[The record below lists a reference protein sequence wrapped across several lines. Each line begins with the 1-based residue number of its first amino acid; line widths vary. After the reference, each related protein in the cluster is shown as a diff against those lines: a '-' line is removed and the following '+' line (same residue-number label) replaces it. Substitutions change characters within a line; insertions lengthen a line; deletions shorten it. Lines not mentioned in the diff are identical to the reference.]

1 MLVGEMSTRFTH
13 VETCMKK
20 SFDPGMA
27 CNKRDGIKSISNE
40 NQRTKDENEDRSPK
54 TRTT

>member
-1 MLVGEMSTRFTH
+1 MSTRFTH